1 MVLVMKS
8 IIKSMMGKAIKQI
21 VLDAIQKTLEESQ
34 LQKENIY
41 LQINLQQL
49 ELLKIKGL
57 KFWEL

>member
-1 MVLVMKS
+1 
-8 IIKSMMGKAIKQI
+8 
-21 VLDAIQKTLEESQ
+21 

-41 LQINLQQL
+41 LQISLQQL